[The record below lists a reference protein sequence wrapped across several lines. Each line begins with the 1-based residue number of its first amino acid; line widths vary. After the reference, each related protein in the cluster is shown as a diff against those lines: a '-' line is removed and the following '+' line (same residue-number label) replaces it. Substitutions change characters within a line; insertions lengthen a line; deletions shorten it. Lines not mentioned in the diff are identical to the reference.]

1 MSSSHVPDDL
11 PAPEWLLARSGLRPV
26 LQAVVGGSAA
36 AGTGAEQPVI
46 DPSTGREFA
55 SFRDAGE
62 DLVARAVESAVA
74 AGLAW
79 GINDGPRRAALLLG
93 IGQLIRHRT
102 GQLAEVESL
111 DSGKPL
117 SQAWADV
124 ETAARYFEFYAG
136 IADKIYGESL
146 EQPTGFAYTR
156 REPYGVVAV
165 ITPWNSPIAQMSRS
179 VAPALAAGN
188 SVVVKPSELT
198 PLTSILLGRLML
210 EAGLP
215 AGVCNVIPGT
225 GPSAGGALVR
235 HPAVSVIS
243 FTGSL
248 PTGRVVARIA
258 GDRIIPVN
266 LELGGK
272 SATLVFP
279 DADLAAAARAGVA
292 AVVRNAGQSCFATT
306 RLVVH
311 RSVHDRLV
319 ELMRSQFTKLAV
331 GPGLRSPDLGPLVSA
346 GQRDRV
352 RGFVERAIADG
363 AVVASDVTGDLPPD
377 GFFFRPHLMVAVR
390 NEMELAQQEV
400 FGPVQSVIAV
410 DDEDEAVAVANSSQY
425 GLAAGVFTSSLARAH
440 RCAHRLAAGQVQINR
455 FPAGGVDTPFGGYK
469 RSGLG
474 REKGAEAL
482 RHYTQLKTVIV
493 DIGGA
498 DG

>member
-1 MSSSHVPDDL
+1 MSGYEPSSVL
-11 PAPEWLLARSGLRPV
+11 SRSGLGSV
-26 LQAVVGGSAA
+26 LEAVVDGSEV
-36 AGTGAEQPVI
+36 AGNGAEQVVI
-46 DPSTGREFA
+46 DPATGRGFA

-62 DLVARAVESAVA
+62 DLVARAVASAA
-74 AGLAW
+74 RARRAW
-79 GINDGPRRAALLLG
+79 GAGDGTRRAALLLR
-93 IGQLIRHRT
+93 IAQLVRR
-102 GQLAEVESL
+102 GAADLAEVESL

-117 SQAWADV
+117 SQAQGDV
-124 ETAARYFEFYAG
+124 QTAARYFEFYAG

-156 REPYGVVAV
+156 REPYGVVAI

-188 SVVVKPSELT
+188 TVVVKPSELT
-198 PLTSILLGRLML
+198 PLTSIVLGRLML

-215 AGVCNVIPGT
+215 AGVCNVVPGT
-225 GPSAGGALVR
+225 GPSAGSALVR
-235 HPAVSVIS
+235 HPDVSFVS
-243 FTGSL
+243 FTGSVQ
-248 PTGRVVARIA
+248 TGRAVARVA
-258 GDRIIPVN
+258 GDRIVATN

-279 DADLAAAARAGVA
+279 DADLAAAANAGVA

-319 ELMRSQFTKLAV
+319 ELMSEKFAKLTV

-352 RGFVERAIADG
+352 RGFIDRAIADG
-363 AVVASDVTGDLPPD
+363 AVVANDVAGDVPPQ
-377 GFFFRPHLMVAVR
+377 GFFLRPHLMVNVR

-400 FGPVQSVIAV
+400 FGPVQSVIVV
-410 DDEDEAVAVANSSQY
+410 DDDDEAVAVANASRY
-425 GLAAGVFTSSLARAH
+425 GLAAGIFTSSLAKAH
-440 RCAHRLAAGQVQINR
+440 RCARRLEAGQVQINR

-469 RSGLG
+469 QSGLG
-474 REKGAEAL
+474 REKGVEAV

-493 DIGGA
+493 ELGD
-498 DG
+498 DDD